1 MSCAVTT
8 VADLSSERRPEPD
21 VPPPPPGTWPLAVGA
36 GRSDR
41 AARGQQ
47 GGPAVGGLREAPPL
61 VGVGLSLVA
70 IVLYLVAQLGLQ
82 LVAALLLVRSG
93 LMDPSALDPSMLDTE
108 SGGPGLL
115 AIVVASQLAGLG
127 VVLLFLRVRGIP
139 LRPLVGVARPIGRDL
154 SIGLGL
160 GLLAVVASTLIVSL
174 LVALSGS
181 EATPEQVLT
190 GGLLDTPLQV
200 MLAVIAGVVLAPVA
214 EELIFRA
221 LLHRGLRQRLRIVPA
236 TVLSSVLFA
245 VVHFDVAFSQPLAL
259 VGLTLVG
266 VILAVAYERTGS
278 LIVPVV
284 IHAVHNAVTI
294 ATVVISARLDLDL
307 VGAGLGAGLVLVG
320 SPR

>member
-1 MSCAVTT
+1 M
-8 VADLSSERRPEPD
+8 ADLPSERRPEPD
-21 VPPPPPGTWPLAVGA
+21 VPPPPGTWPLAAGA
-36 GRSDR
+36 VRAYR
-41 AARGQQ
+41 AAIGQR
-47 GGPAVGGLREAPPL
+47 GGPADGRSLDALPL

-139 LRPLVGVARPIGRDL
+139 LQRLVGAARPIGRDL
-154 SIGLGL
+154 RIGLGL
-160 GLLAVVASTLIVSL
+160 GLLAIVASTLIVSL
-174 LVALSGS
+174 LVTLSGS

-190 GGLLDTPLQV
+190 GGLLETPLQLT
-200 MLAVIAGVVLAPVA
+200 LAVIAAVVLAPVA
-214 EELIFRA
+214 EELLFRG
-221 LLHRGLRQRLRIVPA
+221 LLHRGLRRRLRIVPA
-236 TVLSSVLFA
+236 TALSSVLFA
-245 VVHFDVAFSQPLAL
+245 VVHVDVALSQPLAL

-266 VILAVAYERTGS
+266 VILAVASERTGS

-294 ATVVISARLDLDL
+294 AAVVVSTRLDLDL
-307 VGAGLGAGLVLVG
+307 VGTGIGAGLVLIG